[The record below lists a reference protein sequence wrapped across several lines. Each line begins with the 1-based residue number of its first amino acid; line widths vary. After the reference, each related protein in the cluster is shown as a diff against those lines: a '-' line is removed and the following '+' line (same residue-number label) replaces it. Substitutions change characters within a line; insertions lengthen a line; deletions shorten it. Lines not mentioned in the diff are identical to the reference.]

1 MNKYQNIFTPLTI
14 KNMTIRNRVAMPPM
28 GTNYGGAMGDFTEE
42 HVQYYEKRAKG
53 GTGLI
58 IVENACVDFPVG
70 SNGTTQ
76 IRLDHDRYMPNLFRL
91 TERLH
96 RHGACVAIQI
106 NHSGASAVPG
116 RIEGHTPVS
125 SSNVPSKAGGA
136 IPRPLTVEEIYAIA
150 DKYADAARRAQMAG
164 FDAVEIHGGHSYL
177 LCQFLSPLYNKRT
190 DEFGGSLE
198 NRVRFPKLVLEKV
211 RAAVGPMFPISFR
224 FSADEF
230 MEGGNTLEDTLEM
243 MEYLVDEIDILNV
256 SAAVNDT
263 LQYQIDANY
272 LKDGWRSYM
281 AKAFKEKFNKPVITS
296 GNIRNPE
303 VAEKILAEGHADLL
317 AMGRGL
323 IADPEWVNKVRSGR
337 EDELRK
343 CISCNIGCAG
353 HRIGINRPVR
363 CTINPEVILG
373 EEAHTS
379 MKVNKPVNVVVI
391 GGGTAGLEAACT
403 AAEVGCTT
411 FLFEKNDHLGGL
423 AVEISKIPDKKR
435 LRDFP
440 DYLVH
445 RASKL
450 TNLFIFKGQEAT
462 LPLIKALHPNIIVN
476 STGSNP
482 LLPPIKGLHDHIDKE
497 GSKVA
502 SITGMINHLADY
514 PEDCTGKKVVVVG
527 GGAVGLDVIE
537 YFAPK
542 GAQVSIVEMMPQIGK
557 DLDPVS
563 KCGTNTLM
571 REHNVNQMTETAL
584 CEVKADA
591 FTVKANGE
599 EKDLPFDYG
608 FVCLGMRANAPVLDE
623 IREAFADTNV
633 EIINIGDSV
642 RARRIIDGV
651 QEGHN
656 ILNVLADHEYL

>member
-1 MNKYQNIFTPLTI
+1 
-14 KNMTIRNRVAMPPM
+14 M
-28 GTNYGGAMGDFTEE
+28 GNYRDPQ
-42 HVQYYEKRAKG
+42 V
-53 GTGLI
+53 
-58 IVENACVDFPVG
+58 V
-70 SNGTTQ
+70 
-76 IRLDHDRYMPNLFRL
+76 
-91 TERLH
+91 
-96 RHGACVAIQI
+96 
-106 NHSGASAVPG
+106 
-116 RIEGHTPVS
+116 
-125 SSNVPSKAGGA
+125 
-136 IPRPLTVEEIYAIA
+136 
-150 DKYADAARRAQMAG
+150 
-164 FDAVEIHGGHSYL
+164 
-177 LCQFLSPLYNKRT
+177 
-190 DEFGGSLE
+190 
-198 NRVRFPKLVLEKV
+198 
-211 RAAVGPMFPISFR
+211 
-224 FSADEF
+224 
-230 MEGGNTLEDTLEM
+230 EDTLARG
-243 MEYLVDEIDILNV
+243 DC
-256 SAAVNDT
+256 
-263 LQYQIDANY
+263 
-272 LKDGWRSYM
+272 
-281 AKAFKEKFNKPVITS
+281 
-296 GNIRNPE
+296 
-303 VAEKILAEGHADLL
+303 DLIG
-317 AMGRGL
+317 MGRGL
-323 IADPEWVNKVRSGR
+323 IAEPNWVHKVANDQ
-337 EDELRK
+337 ECMLRK

-353 HRIGINRPVR
+353 NRIGVNRPIR
-363 CTINPEVILG
+363 CTVNPTVNSG
-373 EEAHTS
+373 FDYKKK
-379 MKVNKPVNVVVI
+379 KVNKPCNVVVI

-527 GGAVGLDVIE
+527 GGAVGLDVVE